1 MAGTYIPSTEGPMDL
16 KSVAIRIPEDANVII
31 GQAHFIKTV
40 EDLAEIM
47 VTTVPGAR
55 YGLAFNESSGPCLVR
70 VEGNDAD
77 LKSVAVENAQAI
89 GAGHVFV
96 LLLRE
101 AFPINV
107 IDRVKACMEVCTL
120 FCATANPVEVIVA
133 ESSQGRGVLGVI
145 DGAAPK
151 GVETAKD
158 AAARK
163 ELLRK
168 FGYKR

>member
-1 MAGTYIPSTEGPMDL
+1 MDL
-16 KSVAIRIPEDANVII
+16 ESVPIRIPENVNVII
-31 GQAHFIKTV
+31 GQAHFIKTI

-47 VTTVPGAR
+47 VTTVPTAR
-55 YGLAFNESSGPCLVR
+55 YGLAFNESSGPCLIR

-96 LLLRE
+96 LLLRD
-101 AFPINV
+101 AYPINV
-107 IDRVKACMEVCTL
+107 LDRVKACMEVCTL
-120 FCATANPVEVIVA
+120 FCATANPVEIVVA
-133 ESSQGRGVLGVI
+133 ESGQGRGVLGVI
-145 DGAAPK
+145 DGAMPK

-163 ELLRK
+163 ELLRR
-168 FGYKR
+168 FGYKL

>member
-1 MAGTYIPSTEGPMDL
+1 MNLT
-16 KSVAIRIPEDANVII
+16 SVSIRIPEDTNVII

-47 VTTVPGAR
+47 VTTVPNAH

-96 LLLRE
+96 LLLRD
-101 AFPINV
+101 AYPINV
-107 IDRVKACMEVCTL
+107 LDRVKACMEVCTL
-120 FCATANPVEVIVA
+120 FCATANPVEIIVA
-133 ESSQGRGVLGVI
+133 ESTQGRGVLGVI

-151 GVETAKD
+151 GVETAPD
-158 AAARK
+158 VAARK
-163 ELLRK
+163 GLLRK
-168 FGYKR
+168 FGYKL

>member
-1 MAGTYIPSTEGPMDL
+1 MDL
-16 KSVAIRIPEDANVII
+16 KSVSIRIPENTNVIV

-40 EDLAEIM
+40 EDLAEIV
-47 VTTVPGAR
+47 VTTVPSAR

-77 LKSVAVENAQAI
+77 LKTVAVENAQAI

-96 LLLRE
+96 LLLRD
-101 AFPINV
+101 AYPINV
-107 IDRVKACMEVCTL
+107 LDRVKACMEVCTL
-120 FCATANPVEVIVA
+120 FCATANPVEIVVA
-133 ESSQGRGVLGVI
+133 ESGQRRGVLGVI

-158 AAARK
+158 VAARK